1 MSGNQY
7 AYSLEVTRGAAH
19 SLTLV
24 AKNRKEIRA
33 KVAGIITNANKTHDV
48 VRQSVQRDLSILTY
62 MYGGKMSVCEE
73 YLLRP
78 RPLPGFL
85 GTSIEI
91 VVKCWIIKK
100 AVPDGPVRGTL
111 KERMGD
117 RAWKPTIL
125 LDPIHGGDEKY
136 PDPPADGRVT

>member
-1 MSGNQY
+1 MGGQQY

-19 SLTLV
+19 ALTLV

-33 KVAGIITNANKTHDV
+33 KVASIIANANKTHDV
-48 VRQSVQRDLSILTY
+48 ARQNVRRDLSILTY
-62 MYGGKMSVCEE
+62 MYGGKMATCEE
-73 YLLRP
+73 HLLRP
-78 RPLPGFL
+78 KPGAGL

-100 AVPDGPVRGTL
+100 AKPEGPVRGTL

-117 RAWKPTIL
+117 RGW
-125 LDPIHGGDEKY
+125 KY
-136 PDPPADGRVT
+136 PDPPPNGRVT

>member
-1 MSGNQY
+1 MGGQQY
-7 AYSLEVTRGAAH
+7 AYSLEIIRGAAH

-24 AKNRKEIRA
+24 AKNRKQIRA
-33 KVAGIITNANKTHDV
+33 KVAAIITNTNKTHDV

-62 MYGGKMSVCEE
+62 MYGGKMAVCEE

-78 RPLPGFL
+78 KLATGL
-85 GTSIEI
+85 GSTIEI
-91 VVKCWIIKK
+91 TVKCWIIKK

-117 RAWKPTIL
+117 RAWK
-125 LDPIHGGDEKY
+125 Y
-136 PDPPADGRVT
+136 PDPPPDGRVT

>member
-62 MYGGKMSVCEE
+62 MYGGKMAVCEE

-78 RPLPGFL
+78 KPDTGL
-85 GTSIEI
+85 GTSLEI
-91 VVKCWIIKK
+91 VVKAWIIKK

-117 RAWKPTIL
+117 RAWK
-125 LDPIHGGDEKY
+125 Y
-136 PDPPADGRVT
+136 PDPPPDGRVT